1 MSKNYKYRFLVC
13 FILLLAVAV
22 AFSPDDTSNMEGKK
36 KPKEKS
42 ALKLAIASYT
52 EAIPKMIE
60 QATGMDERICS
71 AIYVKLVMFMLSLCI
86 NFIED
91 PSYRKWYS
99 STIGIGMYY
108 YWCGVNY
115 IYSLAMLVVAWKVM

>member
-13 FILLLAVAV
+13 LILLLAVAD
-22 AFSPDDTSNMEGKK
+22 AFSPDEMPNMEGKK

-91 PSYRKWYS
+91 P
-99 STIGIGMYY
+99 
-108 YWCGVNY
+108 
-115 IYSLAMLVVAWKVM
+115 